1 VSHPSSCDMNS
12 LPVTADMVYVH
23 FVRFRCL

>member
-1 VSHPSSCDMNS
+1 MNS